1 MLNNKNIKMKK
12 LILTFASILTISL
25 VNLSAQTLYK
35 ATNAT
40 VSFFSKTPVEDI
52 DGKSETATTLIN
64 LETKDIAFMIQNT
77 SFKFPNKLMQEHFNE
92 KYMES
97 EKYPASSFRGNVLED
112 INLKIAGTYK
122 VTVKGK
128 LNIHGITQER
138 TIAGTIVVKEGS
150 IALESDF
157 KVKNA
162 DHEIKIPSL
171 VVAKIAEELDV
182 KVIATLLPKK

>member
-1 MLNNKNIKMKK
+1 MKK
-12 LILTFASILTISL
+12 LILTIASISTIAL
-25 VNLSAQTLYK
+25 ANLSSQTLYK
-35 ATNAT
+35 ASNAT

-77 SFKFPNKLMQEHFNE
+77 SFNFPNKLMQEHFNE

-97 EKYPASSFRGNVLED
+97 EKYPSSNFRGKVQEE
-112 INLKIAGTYK
+112 ISLKVSGTYK

-128 LNIHGITQER
+128 LTIHGITQER
-138 TIAGTIVVKEGS
+138 IIPGTNIVNEGN
-150 IALESDF
+150 IMLESDF
-157 KVKNA
+157 KVKNI

-171 VVAKIAEELDV
+171 VVTKIAEELDV
-182 KVIATLLPKK
+182 KVVATLFPKK